1 MTTDSRSAPRPA
13 PREGEAI
20 RRVLF
25 CTRSFYLDASNG
37 AAVAHRAL
45 AAALARWGF
54 AVEALCGAAVD
65 AGERPDPADR
75 LAALGVPF
83 EASGGDAW
91 AVGPGGIDATD
102 PAQLRATVDGVPLTA
117 LRRPLRRLDHPD
129 PFEAA
134 EFLRL
139 FESIRR
145 RPRPEVIVTYGGD
158 LLTREVLARSRRAG
172 VATVFALHNFL
183 YTDRSPFADVDTVIV
198 PSQFAA
204 DHYRRALG
212 LECTVLPNLFDP
224 GRARAV
230 PREPKFVTFVNP
242 APEKGVYAFA
252 RIADELGRR
261 RTDIP
266 LLVVESRGSEATLLA
281 CGIDLRAHSNVFLM
295 AQTPDPRDFWGVTR
309 VCLLPS
315 LWWENQPLVAIE
327 AMANGIP
334 VVGSDRGGIPEV
346 LGGAGIVL
354 PLPDHLTPESRHL
367 PTAEEVAPWVE
378 AIVRLWDDAAFA
390 DEHRR
395 RALAESR
402 RWAPDVLKPHYI
414 RFFAELRPGG
424 RPKADMSEGVG
435 TAP

>member
-1 MTTDSRSAPRPA
+1 MTST
-13 PREGEAI
+13 

-25 CTRSFYLDASNG
+25 CTRAFYLDDSNG
-37 AAVAHRAL
+37 AAVANRTL

-54 AVEALCGAAVD
+54 AVEALCGATVD
-65 AGERPDPADR
+65 AGERHDPGDR

-83 EASGGDAW
+83 VAAGGDAW
-91 AVGPGGIDATD
+91 AVGPGGIDAAD
-102 PAQLRATVDGVPLTA
+102 PAQLRAAVDGVPLTA
-117 LRRPLRRLDHPD
+117 LRRPLRRLANPD

-139 FESIRR
+139 FEATRR
-145 RPRPEVIVTYGGD
+145 RFRPDVLVTYGGD
-158 LLTREVLARSRRAG
+158 PLTREVLARSRRSG

-183 YTDRSPFADVDTVIV
+183 YTDRSPFADVDAVVV
-198 PSQFAA
+198 PSRFAA

-224 GRARAV
+224 ARARAV
-230 PREPKFVTFVNP
+230 PREPRFVTFVNP
-242 APEKGVYAFA
+242 SPEKGVHAFA
-252 RIADELGRR
+252 RIADELGRSR
-261 RTDIP
+261 PDIP

-281 CGIDLRAHSNVFLM
+281 CGIDLRPHANVYLM
-295 AQTPDPRDFWGVTR
+295 SQTSDPRDFWGLTR

-327 AMANGIP
+327 AMANGVP
-334 VVGSDRGGIPEV
+334 VVGSDRGGIPEA

-354 PLPDHLTPESRHL
+354 PLPDRLTPATRIT
-367 PTAEEVAPWVE
+367 PTAEEVAPWIR
-378 AIVRLWDDAAFA
+378 AIVRLWDDPAFA

-402 RWAPDVLKPHYI
+402 RWSPDVLRPQYV
-414 RFFAELRPGG
+414 RFFADLRP
-424 RPKADMSEGVG
+424 EVG
-435 TAP
+435 PA